1 MSHRP
6 SARLGPEQ
14 LTRKC
19 SCHRGESK
27 SDGDIAAHG
36 VARITHQGERRV
48 ETVGLSPTEMRLT
61 NLKARLGSGLDDR
74 MG

>member
-1 MSHRP
+1 MSSWR
-6 SARLGPEQ
+6 EQ
-14 LTRKC
+14 VRWRYCGTW
-19 SCHRGESK
+19 RG
-27 SDGDIAAHG
+27 
-36 VARITHQGERRV
+36 THHTSGERRV